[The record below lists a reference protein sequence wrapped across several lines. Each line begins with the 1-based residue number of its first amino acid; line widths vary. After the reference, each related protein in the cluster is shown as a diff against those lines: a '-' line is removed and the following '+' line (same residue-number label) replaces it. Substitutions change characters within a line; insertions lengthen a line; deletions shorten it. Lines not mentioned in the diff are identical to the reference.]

1 MILRILFAFLLGFLV
16 GAIGAGFLVTS
27 PAGNYLIAPVIA
39 ANPRVQDLEA
49 KVRAADEERTVVAR
63 QLEKVTDRMEQM
75 AQRFEDLQRRFET
88 MQRTASTAERPAAAP
103 PPGHAEAAA
112 PSPAAP

>member
-27 PAGNYLIAPVIA
+27 PAGNYLIAPVIT

-49 KVRAADEERTVVAR
+49 KVRAADEQRIAVAR

-75 AQRFEDLQRRFET
+75 GQRFEDLQRRFEA
-88 MQRTASTAERPAAAP
+88 MQRPAAAGEHATPAAPATAGAGAP
-103 PPGHAEAAA
+103 PPGA
-112 PSPAAP
+112 P

>member
-49 KVRAADEERTVVAR
+49 KVRAADEQRTAVAR
-63 QLEKVTDRMEQM
+63 QLERVTDRMEQIG
-75 AQRFEDLQRRFET
+75 QRFEDLQRRFEA
-88 MQRTASTAERPAAAP
+88 MQHPVAGAEHTAPGVPATADAGAQ
-103 PPGHAEAAA
+103 PPGA
-112 PSPAAP
+112 P

>member
-49 KVRAADEERTVVAR
+49 KVRAADEQRTAVAR
-63 QLEKVTDRMEQM
+63 QLERVTDRMEQIG
-75 AQRFEDLQRRFET
+75 QRFEDLQRRFEA
-88 MQRTASTAERPAAAP
+88 MQHPVAGAEHAA
-103 PPGHAEAAA
+103 
-112 PSPAAP
+112 PAAPATADAGAQPPGAP

>member
-49 KVRAADEERTVVAR
+49 KVRAADEQRTAVAR
-63 QLEKVTDRMEQM
+63 QLERVTDRMEQIG
-75 AQRFEDLQRRFET
+75 QRFEDLQRRFEA
-88 MQRTASTAERPAAAP
+88 MQHPVAGAE
-103 PPGHAEAAA
+103 HAT
-112 PSPAAP
+112 PAAPATADAGAQPPGAP

>member
-49 KVRAADEERTVVAR
+49 KVRAADEQRTAVAR
-63 QLEKVTDRMEQM
+63 QLERVTDRMEEIG
-75 AQRFEDLQRRFET
+75 QRFEDLQRRFEA
-88 MQRTASTAERPAAAP
+88 MQHPVAGAEHTAPGVPATADAGAQ
-103 PPGHAEAAA
+103 PPGA
-112 PSPAAP
+112 P

>member
-49 KVRAADEERTVVAR
+49 KVRSADEQRSTVAR
-63 QLEKVTDRMEQM
+63 QLDKVTDRLEQM
-75 AQRFEDLQRRFET
+75 GQRFEELQRRLEA
-88 MQRTASTAERPAAAP
+88 MQRPAAAGERSAP
-103 PPGHAEAAA
+103 PATAESGAA
-112 PSPAAP
+112 PGTP

>member
-49 KVRAADEERTVVAR
+49 KVRAADDQRSAVAR
-63 QLEKVTDRMEQM
+63 QLDKVTDRLEQM
-75 AQRFEDLQRRFET
+75 GQRFEELQRRFET
-88 MQRTASTAERPAAAP
+88 MQRPAVAGEHAAPPSTAEAGAPAGTP
-103 PPGHAEAAA
+103 
-112 PSPAAP
+112 